1 MPWRWFDDEDL
12 AAVKEVMD
20 SGNLC
25 AIPGTK
31 VPEFERRFADE
42 FGSPHALAGA
52 NAMAMMHAAIAAAGV
67 GPGDEVIC
75 DPMVSFAAL
84 SVMYHNG
91 IPVYCDV
98 DRYTHNMAP
107 ANLEALITERTKAI
121 WVTHLW
127 GLPADMDEINA
138 IAQKHGLFVME
149 DCAHAIYAQYK
160 GRYTGTLGDV
170 GTFSFQQSKQMG
182 LGDGGMALMKS
193 EAVRQA
199 MHEVCHFGTIPSR
212 LSWNYRMNELIAAVG
227 IVQLGRAKGYVQ
239 QCVDNA
245 ETLCNAVADFDWIVP
260 QHVPEDRTNSWH
272 IWTALFEGDK
282 VGIDY
287 EEFKQ
292 ACQEAGASVNFG
304 YIGKPAYLHD
314 TLREPKAYG
323 KGCPVYCPHAA
334 RKISYEEG
342 LCPVAEDIM
351 PRLMLVYTGGDRDAI
366 AAGAEKLHAAAG
378 RFS

>member
-1 MPWRWFDDEDL
+1 MAWRWFDDEDL
-12 AAVKEVMD
+12 AAVKQVLD

-25 AIPGTK
+25 AIPGTQ
-31 VPEFERRFADE
+31 VPEFERRFAAE
-42 FGSPHALAGA
+42 FGSPQALAGA
-52 NAMAMMHAAIAAAGV
+52 NAMALMHAAVAAAGV

-91 IPVYCDV
+91 IPIYCDV
-98 DRYTHNMAP
+98 DRYTHNMDP
-107 ANLEALITERTKAI
+107 TKLEALITERTKAI

-127 GLPADMDEINA
+127 GLPADMDEINE
-138 IAQKHGLFVME
+138 IAKRHELFVME

-160 GRYTGTLGDV
+160 GRYAGTLGDV

-193 EAVRQA
+193 AEVKEA
-199 MHEVCHFGTIPSR
+199 MYEVCHFGTIPAR

-227 IVQLGRAKGYVQ
+227 IVQLGRAKGYVD
-239 QCVDNA
+239 QCVANA
-245 ETLCNAVADFDWIVP
+245 EALSAAVADFEWIVP
-260 QHVPEDRTNSWH
+260 QHVPEDRTNAWH

-287 EEFKQ
+287 DEFKA
-292 ACQEAGASVNFG
+292 ACQEAEVSVNFG

-314 TLREPKAYG
+314 TLREPIAYG

-334 RKISYEEG
+334 RKVVYEEG

-351 PRLMLVYTGGDRDAI
+351 PRLMLVYTGGDKDAI
-366 AAGAEKLHAAAG
+366 AAGAEKLHAAAS